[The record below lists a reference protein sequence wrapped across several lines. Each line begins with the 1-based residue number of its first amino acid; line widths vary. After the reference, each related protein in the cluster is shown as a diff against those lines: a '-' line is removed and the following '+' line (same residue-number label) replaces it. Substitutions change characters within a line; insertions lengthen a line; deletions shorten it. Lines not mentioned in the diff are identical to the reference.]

1 MFAHRCRGYDFMTCF
16 CLEML
21 YHAIYSWVAP
31 FLFLPLN
38 SREEK
43 TFGSMKESHLGEQAP
58 QAITPCPLKQGTFS
72 WITKLQLGLD
82 FFGLAS
88 SATGYRAWLRQS
100 FRFSA
105 SMERTLRRP
114 ARTAWSMARATGLP
128 TTSATT
134 TGRSTAAS
142 GPMTTLPSR
151 HLVRKKLFLSICGA
165 WIWTDISFDLNNT
178 DVQFL
183 KLIRSI
189 FS

>member
-1 MFAHRCRGYDFMTCF
+1 MQF
-16 CLEML
+16 
-21 YHAIYSWVAP
+21 YHDVSFSTTSP
-31 FLFLPLN
+31 
-38 SREEK
+38 REEK
-43 TFGSMKESHLGEQAP
+43 NIWMLQESHPCEQAP
-58 QAITPCPLKQGTFS
+58 QADALSISPWPFRQLTFCLITA
-72 WITKLQLGLD
+72 LQLGIAVC
-82 FFGLAS
+82 GLAS

-105 SMERTLRRP
+105 SMERTLKRP

-151 HLVRKKLFLSICGA
+151 HLVRKKLFLSIFGTQ
-165 WIWTDISFDLNNT
+165 IWTYSSFDLNNT

-183 KLIRSI
+183 QLIRSI
-189 FS
+189 FSNNRIKYATL